1 MGGCARCAE
10 QHDALGAHPSLL
22 TLSRVR
28 ALAVSL
34 RRAMVPWFRVQARS
48 TAACLGCRTGPRARG
63 ALAPTQA
70 CFRAESL
77 FSSPCATLLIG
88 TCSSVV
94 CFLFPTV
101 GSASTDWCLCTA
113 CRLPHNAAWVKR
125 DGLRYPTV
133 EKLNQ
138 QINNMTLVEGTG
150 GEDDAFN
157 VVYIYDSLA
166 LPFHRAEQFMQVG
179 GGGRSPATIR
189 LYSAPIASH
198 LPMPLT
204 AAPAVSSDSRHRS
217 AWSLPPPF
225 PVSLLPSAVPLQLF
239 AAGVRARLLDRAVRL
254 PEGARPD
261 QHDGLPRGRPQL
273 LRVPLF
279 FVTQALLPFCRH
291 RPARVPV

>member
-179 GGGRSPATIR
+179 RGRGGRGVTRHDSPLFCADRVPSANATHRRPRSELR
-189 LYSAPIASH
+189 LS
-198 LPMPLT
+198 
-204 AAPAVSSDSRHRS
+204 
-217 AWSLPPPF
+217 PPF
-225 PVSLLPSAVPLQLF
+225 CLVSPSPFSGFL
-239 AAGVRARLLDRAVRL
+239 AALRSSIATFRR
-254 PEGARPD
+254 
-261 QHDGLPRGRPQL
+261 RG
-273 LRVPLF
+273 
-279 FVTQALLPFCRH
+279 TGQAT
-291 RPARVPV
+291 